1 MSDASSQ
8 GSSLDVRESEERLR
22 LATEAA
28 ELGIWEFDPISGR
41 LTWPDV
47 ARRIWQ
53 IEPGREVTWQVWK
66 TAIHP
71 DDRDAVE
78 ARVLASLNPDG
89 TGEQDM
95 EYRVLRADGEIRWV
109 RVRGRAHFQI
119 VDGQRKAVRVLGTVQ
134 DVTVAKYAEEA
145 LRRSE
150 ARARAL
156 IDSVVQLMWT
166 NDPQGRTLYYNS
178 RWSEYT
184 GMEMFE
190 ADWLSLV
197 HPEDRARLLEVR
209 AGGIPSG
216 QAYEVEYRL
225 RRFDGEYRWHL
236 VRVVPVKDELGRVLN
251 WFGTATDVHD
261 MKMAEQ
267 RLAEA
272 KREAEAAN
280 SAKDRF
286 LAVLSHEL
294 RTPLTP
300 VVMSVSALA
309 MDPNLPA
316 EARQELAMVRRNV
329 ELETKLIDDLLD
341 ITRIVNGKLRLNVR
355 AQRAHE
361 LLNNVMEICGSEAMA
376 KRLKTDVDLKAE
388 DDRIAADG
396 ARMQQV
402 FWNLI
407 KNAIKFTPEEG
418 RVQVRTHNP
427 RPGQFVLEVADSGVG
442 IDPAAMGRLFNA
454 FEQGEQKV
462 TRQFGGLGL
471 GLAISKALVDLHGGT
486 ILVHSDGKGCGA
498 TFTLGLPT
506 TGVVER
512 MVDSIEEASAV
523 GDQPLPKPIHVLL
536 VDDHADTLRLLG
548 RLLEAR
554 GLRVTT
560 VANAAA
566 ALAAASQIRFDILV
580 SD

>member
-53 IEPGREVTWQVWK
+53 IEPGREVTWAVWK
-66 TAIHP
+66 SAIYP
-71 DDRDAVE
+71 DDRDTVE
-78 ARVLASLNPDG
+78 AKVLASLNPDG

-184 GMEMFE
+184 GMEMFD
-190 ADWLSLV
+190 ADCLSLV

-261 MKMAEQ
+261 MKVAEQ

-361 LLNNVMEICGSEAMA
+361 LLNNVM
-376 KRLKTDVDLKAE
+376 
-388 DDRIAADG
+388 
-396 ARMQQV
+396 
-402 FWNLI
+402 
-407 KNAIKFTPEEG
+407 
-418 RVQVRTHNP
+418 
-427 RPGQFVLEVADSGVG
+427 
-442 IDPAAMGRLFNA
+442 
-454 FEQGEQKV
+454 
-462 TRQFGGLGL
+462 
-471 GLAISKALVDLHGGT
+471 
-486 ILVHSDGKGCGA
+486 
-498 TFTLGLPT
+498 
-506 TGVVER
+506 
-512 MVDSIEEASAV
+512 
-523 GDQPLPKPIHVLL
+523 
-536 VDDHADTLRLLG
+536 
-548 RLLEAR
+548 
-554 GLRVTT
+554 
-560 VANAAA
+560 
-566 ALAAASQIRFDILV
+566 
-580 SD
+580 